1 VRRPCIA
8 IDGPVAAGKST
19 LARLV
24 ASRLGLTY
32 IDTGAMYRALA
43 WAARQRNLTAEQ
55 PLQATA
61 LLDEVDIRL
70 LPRPEGGNQV
80 LVNGIDVTGEI
91 RTPEIGR
98 LASQL
103 SALPEVRTRMVARQQ
118 EMARAGGV
126 VMEGRDIQTVV
137 LPDAEVK
144 IFLLASAEERARR
157 RCEELR
163 EKGLTTELE
172 TVLADLQERDRRDS
186 TRAHSPLKA
195 APDAVWVDSDGLSIE
210 QVVAAVLAA
219 VREKT
224 GATPAGQQ

>member
-1 VRRPCIA
+1 MRRPCIA

-24 ASRLGLTY
+24 ASRLGFTY
-32 IDTGAMYRALA
+32 IDTGAMYRALG
-43 WAARQRNLTAEQ
+43 WAAQQRGLTAEQ

-70 LPRPEGGNQV
+70 LPRPDGGNQV
-80 LVNGIDVTGEI
+80 LVNERDVTGEI
-91 RTPEIGR
+91 RTPEIGQ

-103 SALPEVRTRMVARQQ
+103 SALPGVRTRMVARQQ
-118 EMARAGGV
+118 EMAREGGV

-137 LPDAEVK
+137 LPEAEVK

-163 EKGLTTELE
+163 QKGLTAELE
-172 TVLADLQERDRRDS
+172 TVLAELQERDRRDT

-195 APDAVWVDSDGLSIE
+195 APEAVWLDSDGLSIE
-210 QVVAAVLAA
+210 EVVTRVLAI

-224 GATPAGQQ
+224 GVIAAE

>member
-1 VRRPCIA
+1 MRRPCIA

-24 ASRLGLTY
+24 ASRLGFTY
-32 IDTGAMYRALA
+32 IDTGAMYRALG
-43 WAARQRNLTAEQ
+43 WAAQQRGLTAEQ

-70 LPRPEGGNQV
+70 LPRPDGGNQV
-80 LVNGIDVTGEI
+80 LVNERDVTGEI
-91 RTPEIGR
+91 RTPEIGQ

-103 SALPEVRTRMVARQQ
+103 SALPGVRTRMVAHQQ
-118 EMARAGGV
+118 EMAREGGV

-137 LPDAEVK
+137 LPEAEVK

-163 EKGLTTELE
+163 QKGLAAELE
-172 TVLADLQERDRRDS
+172 TVLAELQERDRRDS

-195 APDAVWVDSDGLSIE
+195 APEAVWLDSDGLSIE
-210 QVVAAVLAA
+210 EVVARVLAI

-224 GATPAGQQ
+224 GVTAAE